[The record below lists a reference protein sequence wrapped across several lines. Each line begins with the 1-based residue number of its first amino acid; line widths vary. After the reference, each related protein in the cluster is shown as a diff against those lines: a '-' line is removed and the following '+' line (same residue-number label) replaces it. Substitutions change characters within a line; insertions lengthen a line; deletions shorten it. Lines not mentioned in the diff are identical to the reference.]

1 MWCVVSHHMFI
12 HTASVRVTSVFA
24 QFNVSNDQ
32 HFGLFWCSPEHIIKL
47 KDQPILSKCSSAIVF
62 SAVHLYVGD
71 RVWSRFYLQSEQLR
85 NTRRVQVKMIKEKCA
100 FSQGC
105 VMENYL
111 EIKKRN
117 TWFIMR
123 PENKEYWLL
132 AKLKEEEPQ
141 SPSNMRQLKGFVK
154 NKKQTKLERPQDE
167 VWKTNGEKEDWF
179 SPIQKHKSQLMMQ
192 QKPYIKKQE
201 RNTWKPGAQ
210 GKLTWIKQELFR
222 WQYQYCV
229 EQLLKGRGRINTNTK
244 PESQSNW
251 GQTSSY
257 RART

>member
-47 KDQPILSKCSSAIVF
+47 KDQPILSKCIVF
-62 SAVHLYVGD
+62 FSCPSLCWRQSLIKVLFTKWLVKKHSSGA
-71 RVWSRFYLQSEQLR
+71 SRDDQRKVRLQS
-85 NTRRVQVKMIKEKCA
+85 T
-100 FSQGC
+100 GC
-105 VMENYL
+105 VIENYL

-244 PESQSNW
+244 PVSQSNW

>member
-47 KDQPILSKCSSAIVF
+47 KDQPILSKCIVF
-62 SAVHLYVGD
+62 FSCPSLCWRQSLIKVLFTKWLVKKHSSGA
-71 RVWSRFYLQSEQLR
+71 SRDDQRKVRLQS
-85 NTRRVQVKMIKEKCA
+85 T
-100 FSQGC
+100 GC
-105 VMENYL
+105 VIENYL

-167 VWKTNGEKEDWF
+167 VWKTNGEKED
-179 SPIQKHKSQLMMQ
+179 
-192 QKPYIKKQE
+192 
-201 RNTWKPGAQ
+201 
-210 GKLTWIKQELFR
+210 
-222 WQYQYCV
+222 
-229 EQLLKGRGRINTNTK
+229 
-244 PESQSNW
+244 
-251 GQTSSY
+251 
-257 RART
+257 